1 MLDLSQNENL
11 DLSNHRR
18 QLFRKSQM
26 NKNLKMSHEIQFT
39 LYMKNQMLVEY
50 GIRQLMPKPDCA
62 WSSLYL
68 SMAAGSFMVL
78 AVSALGLLWLLLYK
92 LPLYK
97 SAALLLSGIC

>member
-1 MLDLSQNENL
+1 
-11 DLSNHRR
+11 
-18 QLFRKSQM
+18 
-26 NKNLKMSHEIQFT
+26 MSHEIQFT

-68 SMAAGSFMVL
+68 SMEAGSFMVL

-92 LPLYK
+92 FPLYK